1 MKFDM
6 SIFFKNVEIKFYQNL
21 TRIRGTLNE
30 DQYTFLIISHSVVLR
45 MKNVSDKSCRE
56 NQNTHLC

>member
-1 MKFDM
+1 M
-6 SIFFKNVEIKFYQNL
+6 
-21 TRIRGTLNE
+21 RGTLNE

-45 MKNVSDKSCRE
+45 MKNVSGKSCRE